1 MEEIRKDVLNYII
14 CDINKSLARLGVNAP
29 LGDAKPTRRQDS
41 YEAKTLGLVKQEPV
55 IFETLMI
62 EAYIT
67 NRGTKDGICNISVG
81 LSWRWTH
88 FGGGSNG
95 CDLGWVEY
103 CVNEEALPEKE
114 VNDFRDMSYYVR
126 RTHGLTI

>member
-1 MEEIRKDVLNYII
+1 MKEIRKDVLNYII

-29 LGDAKPTRRQDS
+29 LGDIKPTARTEG

-67 NRGTKDGICNISVG
+67 KRGAKDGLCYVNVG

-95 CDLGWVEY
+95 CDLGRVEY

-126 RTHGLTI
+126 RTRGLTI